1 MNMSHL
7 RPDAFMTR
15 LRTIGAASA
24 TTHFVQHVV
33 GSAAKAVDAVDADHA
48 SHLLLVGLLAFLAP
62 RSAADA
68 FFQGPTHG
76 DAFTIKGRDENF
88 AFFVRRCRRLLS
100 LKLLH
105 VICQLPI
112 HMFCGP

>member
-1 MNMSHL
+1 MTMGHL
-7 RPDAFMTR
+7 CPDRFRTR

-33 GSAAKAVDAVDADHA
+33 GGAVKAVDAVDADHT

-76 DAFTIKGRDENF
+76 DAFTIERRHEDF
-88 AFFVRRCRRLLS
+88 AFFVRRWRRLLS

-105 VICQLPI
+105 V
-112 HMFCGP
+112 